1 MGKNDFTVQ
10 APLVVHPESSSLD
23 AVGVNSEIVV
33 SGQISSCGGLLSRS
47 IGQGFS
53 AMCGVALLQMWGVGS
68 SLASLVVVSWTS
80 LIVLWVLLS
89 CSDVCLGSSPIM
101 V

>member
-1 MGKNDFTVQ
+1 M
-10 APLVVHPESSSLD
+10 
-23 AVGVNSEIVV
+23 GVNSEIVV

-89 CSDVCLGSSPIM
+89 CSDVCLGSSL
-101 V
+101 VVTWCSSVVC